1 MLQPLLKAISPH
13 VVFELPLLLLQGRC
27 SIRGW
32 QDVSLDEIIAV
43 GASIEAL
50 LEVVGCTLALELK
63 SFGLQGTRV

>member
-1 MLQPLLKAISPH
+1 
-13 VVFELPLLLLQGRC
+13 LQGWR

-43 GASIEAL
+43 RAGIEAL

-63 SFGLQGTRV
+63 SFGLQSTGMRSAECTQHELERAVGSLKG